1 MVKMKKIA
9 AKAKKINFLHI
20 NRNIK
25 IKKNNR
31 KSKQSKWKFGII
43 SKTKNNNKLKVKGK
57 YHKKSPNLIEKGI
70 ITRSIAR
77 KLFNKNLLNNENS
90 VLKQSTNRILNDDV
104 LKLIFQ
110 YLSLKDKFRIQRTS
124 KQFSHIILGLL
135 REQFSIR
142 IGNIADYYANCRDDK
157 HSTNNANIEDAI
169 TKKFFY
175 KYFYMN
181 DITSSKDRL
190 SQILWKCPNIRCIE
204 LHNFHIDVE
213 TVKWI
218 KWHSPNIEC
227 IRIDEIKYDLTARK
241 WSQIGQSL
249 GDKLIHLHVDGHN
262 IKNDL
267 TNLVQHLPHL
277 QEFNLR
283 NYDLTINLLLKRLSS
298 NITSISLIDCE
309 KLNLESVKSL
319 ANNKTIAKNLLN
331 LEINVSEGC
340 NELVNKEIFAL
351 ICDNFKQL
359 QHFSFISHSCP
370 SNLTLI
376 TNLKQLKSL
385 EFNFTRDCFLDLSP
399 IPCHE
404 MLSLSS
410 FKIHGSFFTPKM
422 LEFIGQQFTNIEKL
436 SLTNWAFCC
445 GCDNDNNYD
454 DYDCPDC
461 DEKCCQS
468 LLKLEKLD
476 TLYLEF
482 LYSSD
487 YIKPLILSLL
497 SFKRLHTIT
506 HIWYPVNTSI
516 NNINFID
523 AIINYGIS
531 MALINNKKLITFN
544 FEKYVIA
551 LIDAAKKLPR
561 NLVIKCID

>member
-1 MVKMKKIA
+1 MRKIVPKPKNGNYLNA
-9 AKAKKINFLHI
+9 NRSKTIKSNAKKSKQNKWKYGIIAKTKTNKLKL
-20 NRNIK
+20 N
-25 IKKNNR
+25 KNNR
-31 KSKQSKWKFGII
+31 
-43 SKTKNNNKLKVKGK
+43 NK
-57 YHKKSPNLIEKGI
+57 YKKRSNLIEKGI

-77 KLFNKNLLNNENS
+77 KLINKNILDENHNY
-90 VLKQSTNRILNDDV
+90 VKESTPRILNDDV

-124 KQFSHIILGLL
+124 KQFCRVIQELL
-135 REQFSIR
+135 SEQHSIR
-142 IGNIADYYANCRDDK
+142 IGNVADYYANCRDDK

-169 TKKFFY
+169 VKKFFY

-181 DITSSKDRL
+181 DITGSKDRL
-190 SQILWKCPNIRCIE
+190 EQIFWKCPNIRCIE
-204 LHNFHIDVE
+204 LHNFQIDVE

-218 KWHSPNIEC
+218 KWHLPNIEC
-227 IRIDEIKYDLTARK
+227 LRIDEIKYDLTARK

-267 TNLVQHLPHL
+267 TNLVQHLPQL
-277 QEFNLR
+277 KEFNLR
-283 NYDLTINLLLKRLSS
+283 NYELPINLLLKRLSS
-298 NITSISLIDCE
+298 NITSLSLIDCE
-309 KLNLESVKSL
+309 KLNLDSIKL
-319 ANNKTIAKNLLN
+319 LTNNKLIAKNLLN
-331 LEINVSEGC
+331 LEINVSDNC
-340 NELVNKEIFAL
+340 NEVVNNEIFTL
-351 ICDNFKQL
+351 ICNNFNRL
-359 QHFSFISHSCP
+359 EHFSFISYSCP
-370 SNLTLI
+370 SNLMQI
-376 TNLKQLKSL
+376 INLKQLKSL
-385 EFNFTRDCFLDLSP
+385 EINFTRDCFLDLSQ
-399 IPCHE
+399 IQRYE
-404 MLSLSS
+404 MPALRSL
-410 FKIHGSFFTPKM
+410 KIHGSFFTPQM
-422 LEFIGQQFTNIEKL
+422 LELIGQQFSNIEKL

-454 DYDCPDC
+454 DYDCPEC

-468 LLKLEKLD
+468 LLKLEKLE

-497 SFKRLHTIT
+497 SFRRLHTIT

-516 NNINFID
+516 NSINFID

-531 MALINNKKLITFN
+531 MANKNKNRLITFK